1 MDVKL
6 RLPSLPPIPAPRPVA
21 APGAGGAA
29 GVAAPAATA
38 GGTNAPFSNVL
49 DQALSSVSKVQDDA
63 GRLQQRFQAGA
74 ADASLEETMVSM
86 QKAQLAFASAVTVR
100 NRLVSAYT
108 DIMNMN
114 V

>member
-1 MDVKL
+1 MDVKF

-21 APGAGGAA
+21 APEAGGAS
-29 GVAAPAATA
+29 GVAAPSATTGRA
-38 GGTNAPFSNVL
+38 DSPFSNVL
-49 DQALSSVSKVQDDA
+49 DQALTSVSKVQDDA
-63 GRLQQRFQAGA
+63 GRLQQRFQSGA